1 MVANRRLWLII
12 CSCLMGEEN
21 KPFLCPSSSLPP
33 LQRLPQPVWNYFSS
47 YFLLLLE
54 WERRWGKGG
63 VVLGKSDSSFRQ
75 QDEEDGLEEVP
86 KTANSSHEP
95 VGAEGGVSIHHTFG
109 DVCLMRREERSSERG
124 AHTYQPFLQ
133 AVPAPQPMASHQ
145 SCCSTRCGL

>member
-1 MVANRRLWLII
+1 MVDH
-12 CSCLMGEEN
+12 
-21 KPFLCPSSSLPP
+21 
-33 LQRLPQPVWNYFSS
+33 
-47 YFLLLLE
+47 LLLLDGRGE
-54 WERRWGKGG
+54 QAFFVSQFFSSSSSEVATTSLELLLQFLLVASGVGEKTGQGG